1 MSKPKHSLLSACSE
15 PFTAAD
21 CNKNHSS
28 ERFFFKAIMR
38 NTVFIFRLRRQV
50 VVTKTLWLNH
60 FERWLYKY
68 NQHMLRWENLSC
80 FSGHIEAVKYPEMSQ
95 QTNFPHI
102 FHSFYINSIF
112 LLVNLT
118 MSVESNSFKEKRLY
132 FQPFCLCQ
140 TTAGPRGHE
149 GVRVYIPPH
158 PFSVSALRNS
168 PQRNLYFSY
177 SALSNSTKA
186 NHHINIIDL
195 QGCVSL
201 ILYCRYHK

>member
-1 MSKPKHSLLSACSE
+1 
-15 PFTAAD
+15 
-21 CNKNHSS
+21 
-28 ERFFFKAIMR
+28 
-38 NTVFIFRLRRQV
+38 
-50 VVTKTLWLNH
+50 
-60 FERWLYKY
+60 
-68 NQHMLRWENLSC
+68 MLRWENLSR
-80 FSGHIEAVKYPEMSQ
+80 FSEHIEAVKYPKMSQ

-112 LLVNLT
+112 LLVNLA
-118 MSVESNSFKEKRLY
+118 MSVESISFKEKILY

-140 TTAGPRGHE
+140 TTTWPGVIR
-149 GVRVYIPPH
+149 VRVYIPPH

-168 PQRNLYFSY
+168 PPRNLYFSY

-195 QGCVSL
+195 QGGVSL

>member
-1 MSKPKHSLLSACSE
+1 
-15 PFTAAD
+15 
-21 CNKNHSS
+21 
-28 ERFFFKAIMR
+28 MR

-50 VVTKTLWLNH
+50 VVTKTLWRNH

-140 TTAGPRGHE
+140 TTRGP
-149 GVRVYIPPH
+149 GVMRAYVFTYLHIPL
-158 PFSVSALRNS
+158 VCLRWGTALRGIFIS
-168 PQRNLYFSY
+168 LTQR
-177 SALSNSTKA
+177 
-186 NHHINIIDL
+186 
-195 QGCVSL
+195 SL
-201 ILYCRYHK
+201 IQPRPTTT